1 MTQDIS
7 YFESGYIDQRYF
19 IRTAD
24 AEARLDATSTQ
35 TALSTKFRMFSA
47 GVNADTNMLVEAIE
61 IILPRTRTFITIVGD
76 ING

>member
-7 YFESGYIDQRYF
+7 YFEQGYIDQRYF
-19 IRTAD
+19 VRQAD
-24 AEARLDATSTQ
+24 AEARLDATSSQ
-35 TALSTKFRMFSA
+35 TALSTKFRLFSSA
-47 GVNADTNMLVEAIE
+47 VAADTSFSVDAIE